1 MTAIDKGQQEQLGSS
16 KKSVDASPALDELIA
31 AKGLRKA
38 GGDAIPV
45 PKAIGSDEA
54 EVSEKKSDQSNAVR
68 WLQLLAAVGIPLVLV
83 YLAFAG
89 LVNPQFAELRELV
102 RDNRDA
108 IISNRDLISSNRE
121 AIAAN
126 ASSIER
132 LEDRI
137 DLIAEVLILATTNEN
152 VTEAELRSLLG
163 AGEE

>member
-1 MTAIDKGQQEQLGSS
+1 MNAQE
-16 KKSVDASPALDELIA
+16 
-31 AKGLRKA
+31 
-38 GGDAIPV
+38 
-45 PKAIGSDEA
+45 
-54 EVSEKKSDQSNAVR
+54 SDQSNIVR
-68 WLQLLAAVGIPLVLV
+68 WLQLLAAVGIPLLLAH
-83 YLAFAG
+83 LAFAG

-126 ASSIER
+126 AGSIER

-137 DLIAEVLILATTNEN
+137 DLIAEVLILATTNDN
-152 VTEAELRSLLG
+152 VTEAELRSLLN